1 MRNIFYAKA
10 LPAQGVYCVALINP
24 ESGRTRHEYAHSLQ
38 ELFALLDEVKIQTE
52 SNIYVTPCSFHDES
66 RIASNA
72 AFGKSFFVDLDVNHG
87 KVCYESKEEAI
98 EALDEFLQKSDLPP
112 PVRIDSGGGIQAYWL
127 FEEDVEIE
135 DWKLYAA
142 KFKQYCMDSG
152 LLIDPAVTADA
163 ARVMRC
169 PDTLNLRTQ
178 TYSKILDEDINQ
190 YDFEA
195 FKDFLDTNV
204 TDTESILATLKPRGK
219 LDEETRA
226 IAMLDNFEDSFAH
239 LAEQSLAGAGCNQFK
254 HILENVP
261 TLSYD
266 QWLDALSVAHRC
278 SDRAEAIRRVS
289 EGHPGYDPE
298 EAEFKANET
307 GKASGP
313 RTCATFENN
322 NPGGCEGCP
331 FKGKVTSPIALARKL
346 RIPVEQTAP
355 LPAPLPI
362 PEEEDTVWGEA
373 DDQDLLVFPEYL
385 DPFAR
390 GINGGIYYTPPAT
403 IDKTGKRVQESPVQI
418 LNRAVY
424 PYKRMFSA
432 HDGECFMVRTV
443 MPIDGYREFLL
454 PVDQVYSQDHLT
466 KALVQS
472 GVMFEPERIKLVTK
486 YFIRWAEYL
495 SSTVRAEQMR
505 MQMGWTENFDAFVIG
520 NNEVT
525 AKGEVVRAASS
536 PLVRGV
542 AKHLKPSGSYE
553 IWKKSVR
560 ALNDPGFEMHAF
572 GMITAFGSPLI
583 SFTPVAG
590 ASICFTSANSG
601 AAKTGALY
609 AALSVWGHPK
619 NLSLVDQG
627 ATQNGFIGRYL
638 NLKNILLGIDEASNA
653 DPKELA
659 KLVHAVSHGKPKVR
673 MQSSINAER
682 EHEDSASII
691 TFFTSNQSIYDK
703 LRTLKGSPDGE
714 MARLIEFTIKRPP
727 QMTGDMG
734 VEIFNVLKEN
744 YGHAG
749 VEFMQHIMKVG
760 LPRVKEI
767 VNKWLKRFA
776 EEMSDDTGYRFYQ
789 GLVGAS
795 FAGAELAIEAGIIEL
810 DLERIFKVVLMEII
824 QLRDETVKINSTD
837 YPALV
842 TEFLNQNWSGMLILE
857 EPNKVI
863 QEPLAGRPLVA
874 RSEIYNSTQYIS
886 KSEFRKFLAAKQ
898 VSSRE
903 FEKAMQQH
911 GLITKLDRHRLSTG
925 WKTGFHA
932 NPVAVYAIKAELPA
946 DMIKK
951 DEPAN

>member
-1 MRNIFYAKA
+1 
-10 LPAQGVYCVALINP
+10 
-24 ESGRTRHEYAHSLQ
+24 
-38 ELFALLDEVKIQTE
+38 
-52 SNIYVTPCSFHDES
+52 
-66 RIASNA
+66 
-72 AFGKSFFVDLDVNHG
+72 
-87 KVCYESKEEAI
+87 
-98 EALDEFLQKSDLPP
+98 
-112 PVRIDSGGGIQAYWL
+112 
-127 FEEDVEIE
+127 
-135 DWKLYAA
+135 
-142 KFKQYCMDSG
+142 
-152 LLIDPAVTADA
+152 
-163 ARVMRC
+163 
-169 PDTLNLRTQ
+169 
-178 TYSKILDEDINQ
+178 
-190 YDFEA
+190 
-195 FKDFLDTNV
+195 
-204 TDTESILATLKPRGK
+204 
-219 LDEETRA
+219 
-226 IAMLDNFEDSFAH
+226 
-239 LAEQSLAGAGCNQFK
+239 
-254 HILENVP
+254 
-261 TLSYD
+261 
-266 QWLDALSVAHRC
+266 
-278 SDRAEAIRRVS
+278 
-289 EGHPGYDPE
+289 
-298 EAEFKANET
+298 
-307 GKASGP
+307 
-313 RTCATFENN
+313 
-322 NPGGCEGCP
+322 
-331 FKGKVTSPIALARKL
+331 
-346 RIPVEQTAP
+346 
-355 LPAPLPI
+355 
-362 PEEEDTVWGEA
+362 
-373 DDQDLLVFPEYL
+373 
-385 DPFAR
+385 
-390 GINGGIYYTPPAT
+390 
-403 IDKTGKRVQESPVQI
+403 
-418 LNRAVY
+418 
-424 PYKRMFSA
+424 
-432 HDGECFMVRTV
+432 
-443 MPIDGYREFLL
+443 
-454 PVDQVYSQDHLT
+454 
-466 KALVQS
+466 
-472 GVMFEPERIKLVTK
+472 
-486 YFIRWAEYL
+486 
-495 SSTVRAEQMR
+495 
-505 MQMGWTENFDAFVIG
+505 
-520 NNEVT
+520 
-525 AKGEVVRAASS
+525 
-536 PLVRGV
+536 
-542 AKHLKPSGSYE
+542 
-553 IWKKSVR
+553 
-560 ALNDPGFEMHAF
+560 
-572 GMITAFGSPLI
+572 
-583 SFTPVAG
+583 
-590 ASICFTSANSG
+590 
-601 AAKTGALY
+601 
-609 AALSVWGHPK
+609 
-619 NLSLVDQG
+619 VDQG

-749 VEFMQHIMKVG
+749 VEFMQHVMKVG

-795 FAGAELAIEAGIIEL
+795 FAGAELAVEAGIIEL
-810 DLERIFKVVLMEII
+810 DLERVFKVVIMEIV

-863 QEPLAGRPLVA
+863 QEPMAGRPLIA